1 MTQTYSVFAG
11 TERLAH
17 GDLAKVARATKLAF
31 DEGRA
36 RLVVL
41 DDLLGTTVELD
52 LRGTPD
58 EVVARL
64 SPDPEV
70 RPGRG
75 RPRLGVTAREVTLL
89 PRHWEW
95 LATQPGGASA
105 TLRRLIEAARK
116 DPVLQGN
123 EARDRFY
130 RVMSLL
136 AGELPGFEDASRA
149 LFASNS
155 ERLKE
160 SMAEWPQDIRTYLA
174 DRL

>member
-1 MTQTYSVFAG
+1 MTKTYSVFAG

-17 GDLAKVARATKLAF
+17 GDLAQVARATKLAF
-31 DEGRA
+31 DQGQA
-36 RLVVL
+36 RLMVL
-41 DDLLGTTVELD
+41 DDLAGTTVELD

-64 SPDPEV
+64 QLEPEI

-95 LATQPGGASA
+95 LATQPGGASS

-123 EARDRFY
+123 EARDQFY
-130 RVMSLL
+130 RVMNLL
-136 AGELPGFEDASRA
+136 AGELPGFEEASRA
-149 LFASNS
+149 LFAGNS
-155 ERLKE
+155 ARLNE
-160 SMAEWPQDIRTYLA
+160 AMADWPADIRSYLSA
-174 DRL
+174 RL

>member
-17 GDLAKVARATKLAF
+17 GDLAQVARATKMAF
-31 DEGRA
+31 DQGQA
-36 RLVVL
+36 RLMVL
-41 DDLLGTTVELD
+41 DDLAGTTVELD

-64 SPDPEV
+64 ELAPEV

-95 LATQPGGASA
+95 LATQPGGASS

-123 EARDRFY
+123 EARDQFY
-130 RVMSLL
+130 RVMNLL
-136 AGELPGFEDASRA
+136 AGELPGFEEASRA
-149 LFASNS
+149 LFAGNS

-160 SMAEWPQDIRTYLA
+160 AMADWPDDIRTYLSA
-174 DRL
+174 RL